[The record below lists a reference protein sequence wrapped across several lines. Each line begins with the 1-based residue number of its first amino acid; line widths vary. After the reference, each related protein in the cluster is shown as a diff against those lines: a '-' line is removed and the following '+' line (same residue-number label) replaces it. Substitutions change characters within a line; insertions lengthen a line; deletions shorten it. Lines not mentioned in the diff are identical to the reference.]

1 MSYIRPTTPGAC
13 FVATDSDSLAE
24 LPPAGITFGSK
35 CWNIDVEAY
44 FTFTA
49 STAALVTDEVV
60 AVSGLVGVRWI
71 IDVPATGVVDE
82 IASGN
87 GVEVDNTDPRVPI
100 VGVPSVDAW
109 YDGQVAFIRSK
120 IAGTTMK
127 FSPLM
132 KLGTSLAGFTPT
144 GAADASVVGGGATV
158 GTSGTAFTPSIYQN
172 VKAEKFGFSFRGKF
186 ALPTSGRS
194 AAAGLWSLSGPGT
207 HQVVFGTTHSVDA
220 THYAFRLFGT
230 GNVALA
236 SSVVA
241 DTDLHDFCVTNDGTT
256 LTLWIDGVSA
266 ATMTGANYAN
276 LVNGEANQLVGVNTN
291 AGECILTSLVYGYEA
306 SLS

>member
-1 MSYIRPTTPGAC
+1 MSARPTTIGGIIAC
-13 FVATDSDSLAE
+13 VDSADLA
-24 LPPAGITFGSK
+24 LLSIDGLTVSTK
-35 CWNIDVEAY
+35 VWNADVEAY
-44 FTFTA
+44 FSLTV
-49 STAALVTDEVV
+49 STAALVTDEIV
-60 AVSGLVGVRWI
+60 AVSGVTGFRWI

-82 IASGN
+82 IAPGN
-87 GVEVDNTDPRVPI
+87 GVEVDNTDPHAPI

-109 YDGQVAFIRSK
+109 YDEQVAFIRSK
-120 IAGTTMK
+120 IAGATMK

-220 THYAFRLFGT
+220 THFAFRLFGT
-230 GNVALA
+230 GNVALPT
-236 SSVVA
+236 SVLA
-241 DTDLHDFCVTNDGTT
+241 DTNLHDFCVTNDGTT

-266 ATMTGANYAN
+266 STMTGANYAN